1 MKTLAPELV
10 PHTYSEKILS
20 EKSEIL
26 RLLHSF
32 CEEREIMYF
41 AVEHLARIA
50 QEGQILT
57 DEKIL
62 QPWKIAM
69 VRSDYRRFKEA
80 VLESELQLKQNKLE
94 LSELTCKE
102 TGDTCIYLEVYD
114 YLPAQLKANQL
125 FLTQVQQAK
134 EAYMHALEK
143 DPRKAGESYQYLCE
157 LVQSYDDNADAVM
170 VAPLLGKGAPQLN
183 QALIFPTKN
192 RKINNVLLRVPKDC
206 TIWTAKG
213 NNQLGL
219 AKLQILQKLDLFC
232 KKRGLSYFAIS
243 KLEVGSRMY
252 GALLPDF
259 GSAALEVGMLREEY
273 NFLKHQL
280 DFAGE
285 EFQVYETDKFGRHDG
300 ALRITLKSYVKSDA
314 RPNAVISVLP
324 YDFLPQDEQERK
336 DFLKSMKKLNTA
348 YTQAIKYEAEHPDE
362 EPKAHGI
369 YCKILTEATRYN
381 DVQEAGVRRI
391 CRIQCKQSKIL
402 PYHYVYPTVRAKI
415 NDFEINCPCNPY
427 IWSDK
432 TDINY
437 NAAASTHKAEILS
450 RLNRLCQEH
459 EVTTFAIANLL
470 IGVVTYQDFVPNH
483 PDANWDLALLRND
496 YDKLLTIL
504 RSKAADYDLRFEEY
518 RDSACRVPR
527 ATKIVELKELTALD
541 GAIRLIP
548 FDKVP
553 EAYDTQYGFLK
564 KMRRKNK
571 LFKELTNYQMEG
583 NCSLSEGE
591 LRKAYKK
598 YGSDPLNKLYQEID
612 QLAQT
617 YNQDPDSHLYGR
629 VAVEKSKFIP
639 EDELFPLEQA
649 FLRDVA
655 VNRPHDYS
663 TWTPV
668 IDEAL
673 HFQVTSIQQ
682 ADLILIDKVDEIC
695 RKLDIGYFICGGS
708 MLGYERNGG
717 IIPWDDDIDVAMLR
731 SDYDRFI
738 KEAGP
743 LLDDRFF
750 LQTRNTDPH
759 IPYLF
764 SKIRLNNTEYIT
776 KYNEHRAFHKGICLD
791 IFPFD
796 FIPNDPE
803 EQDAFREEVLALSKA
818 HNRIVNNQMPEPVDA
833 VKPRNLQ
840 EYYYRLYGKLKRLY
854 FRCHS
859 LKKSQKAYLDKATSL
874 NGRAEELG
882 LTTVAS
888 FVPSYTYIKLEDLLP
903 YQDVMFNG
911 HRVKVPKRPD
921 IFLTMQYG
929 DYLQLP
935 PKHNQ
940 VAHRLLR
947 WSVDVKADEQ
957 KAMAAATQKR

>member
-1 MKTLAPELV
+1 MKKLEPELV
-10 PHTYSEKILS
+10 SNASSERILS

-41 AVEHLARIA
+41 AVGYLARAA
-50 QEGQILT
+50 QEGQTLT
-57 DEKIL
+57 NEKIL
-62 QPWKIAM
+62 QPWKVAM
-69 VRSDYRRFKEA
+69 VRADYRRFQTAVSEATLHIKEDRPG
-80 VLESELQLKQNKLE
+80 LLE
-94 LSELTCKE
+94 LMLKE
-102 TGDTCIYLEVYD
+102 DGDASIYLEVYD
-114 YLPAQLKANQL
+114 HVPTGLKANQL
-125 FLTQVQQAK
+125 FLEKVKKTKA
-134 EAYMHALEK
+134 AYMHASETESQDAEECRQVLCTLV
-143 DPRKAGESYQYLCE
+143 ESYAE
-157 LVQSYDDNADAVM
+157 DAEAVM
-170 VAPLLGKGAPQLN
+170 VAPLLGECTPQLN

-192 RKINNVLLRVPKDC
+192 RKFNNILIRVPKDC
-206 TIWTAKG
+206 TIWTAKSD
-213 NNQLGL
+213 NQLGL
-219 AKLQILQKLDLFC
+219 TKLKILRALDEFCQKC
-232 KKRGLSYFAIS
+232 GLAYFAIS
-243 KLEVGSRMY
+243 KLELGSRMY
-252 GALLPDF
+252 GSLLPNF
-259 GSAALEVGMLREEY
+259 GSSALEVGMLREEY

-280 DFAGE
+280 NFVGK
-285 EFQVYETDKFGRHDG
+285 EFQIYETDKFGRRDG
-300 ALRITLKSYVKSDA
+300 ALRITLKSFVKNNA
-314 RPNAVISVLP
+314 RPNAVISILP
-324 YDFLPQDEQERK
+324 YDFLPQEEKERK
-336 DFLKSMKKLNTA
+336 AFLKSLKELNTA
-348 YTQAIKYEAEHPDE
+348 YTQAIKHDTDHPEE
-362 EPKAHGI
+362 EPKALGI
-369 YCKILTEATRYN
+369 YRKILTEATRYN
-381 DVQEAGVRRI
+381 EIQEEGMRYI
-391 CRIQCKQSKIL
+391 CRVQCGQSKIL
-402 PYHYVYPTVRAKI
+402 PYHYVYPTVRSKI
-415 NDFEINCPCNPY
+415 NDFEINSPCNPY

-432 TDINY
+432 SDINY
-437 NAAASTHKAEILS
+437 NNAANSRKTEILKC
-450 RLNRLCQEH
+450 LNHLCQEH
-459 EVTTFAIANLL
+459 NISSFAIANLL
-470 IGVVTYQDFVPNH
+470 IGLVTYQDFVPNQ
-483 PDANWDLALLRND
+483 PDANWDIAFLRDD
-496 YDKLLTIL
+496 YEKLLTVL
-504 RSKAADYDLRFEEY
+504 RAKGTEYGLDLREY

-527 ATKIVELKELTALD
+527 ATKLVSLKEMMVPD

-553 EAYDTQYGFLK
+553 EAYDTQFGFLK
-564 KMRRKNK
+564 KIQRKNK
-571 LFKELTNYQMEG
+571 LFKELTNYQMTG
-583 NCSLSEGE
+583 VCSLSEGE
-591 LRKAYKK
+591 LHKAYKK
-598 YGSDPLNKLYQEID
+598 YDSDPLNTLYQEID

-617 YNQDPDSHLYGR
+617 YNQDADSHLYGR
-629 VAVEKSKFIP
+629 IALEKSKFIP
-639 EDELFPLEQA
+639 EEELFPLEQGL
-649 FLRDVA
+649 LRNVP

-673 HFQVTSIQQ
+673 HIQVTSIQQ

-695 RKLDIGYFICGGS
+695 RKLGIGYFICGGS

-738 KEAGP
+738 QEAGP

-803 EQDAFREEVLALSKA
+803 EQDRFREEVLALSKA
-818 HNRIVNNQMPEPVDA
+818 HNRIVNNQMPEPIDT
-833 VKPRNLQ
+833 VKPRNLR
-840 EYYYRLYGKLKRLY
+840 EYYYSLYGKLKRLY
-854 FRCHS
+854 FKCHS
-859 LKKSQKAYLDKATSL
+859 LKKSQQAYLEKATSL
-874 NGRAEELG
+874 NSRAEELG

-947 WSVDVKADEQ
+947 WSVDVKADKE
-957 KAMAAATQKR
+957 KAQAAASEKR